1 MNTYNYFN
9 ITGILTYI
17 HIGSTV
23 LKNLRNLLKGYTGIY
38 IYIYPCIVVLFIL
51 IHVVNIPF
59 TIKFKNYAFL

>member
-23 LKNLRNLLKGYTGIY
+23 LKKSQKPTQSIH
-38 IYIYPCIVVLFIL
+38 IYPCIVVLFIL
-51 IHVVNIPF
+51 IHVVYIPF

>member
-23 LKNLRNLLKGYTGIY
+23 LKNFRNLLKGY

-51 IHVVNIPF
+51 IHVVYIPF